1 MVWFGLAAAIC
12 GEDLFFK
19 SYVKACV
26 RENSE
31 KKLIGDKVILT
42 RVYNHGAM
50 LGWMDDAPEM
60 LRGLT
65 MLGIGSLAGALAA
78 CESEKGHVCRKLGL
92 SLMLGGAAS
101 NAWERVKHGKVTDYI
116 RFNAGPEKFR
126 RIVFNKGDFAVFAG
140 SLLLIVG
147 EMIHG
152 K

>member
-42 RVYNHGAM
+42 RVYNRGAM

-60 LRGLT
+60 LRGIT

-92 SLMLGGAAS
+92 SLMLGGADI
-101 NAWERVKHGKVTDYI
+101 NAWERMNY
-116 RFNAGPEKFR
+116 
-126 RIVFNKGDFAVFAG
+126 
-140 SLLLIVG
+140 
-147 EMIHG
+147 
-152 K
+152 